1 MWDVHQRARRGIRL
15 LVGRQAV
22 LQLLAIGGGI
32 VVARGLG
39 PEPLGVFGIALF
51 VVGVLALV
59 ADLGMRTVL
68 IRRAA
73 PVTELELGTCFTVQQ
88 GLVTALVALL
98 VMAAPAVAT
107 LYGQAPGE
115 LAWLL
120 RLLALDLYLRSW
132 RGMSEVR
139 LERELRYRELAVAD
153 VVGSVGYQAVAI
165 GLVLAGWGVESLA
178 WAVLTGNVLRT
189 ALLYHASP
197 WPVRLVLYPPA
208 VRELVDDQTSNPPFG
223 TNLTYALER
232 YVRVHQT
239 SGTSGSPLRWLDT
252 QESWEWWARCWG
264 FVLRGAG
271 VGPADRVFFPFS
283 FGLFIGFWA
292 GFEGAR
298 ALGALAIPGGG
309 QDSPTRLAWM
319 AALGAT
325 VLVCTPSYALHLAEV
340 ARERGIDL
348 SKLPVRI
355 TVHAGEPG
363 AGIPSVRARIEDGWG
378 ARAFDHGGMTEMGA
392 YGYECAQQAGLH
404 VNESEFIVEVIDP
417 ATAAPAR
424 DGELVLTNLGRVGSP
439 VVRYRTGDHVRLA
452 EAPCP
457 CSRTFSRL
465 EGGILGRLDDMLI
478 VRGVNV
484 FPAAIEGVVRRFPA
498 IDEFQIEV
506 FRAGEL
512 DEVRVL
518 VEVGDAAGASR
529 LQEALRTS
537 LGIRLEVAPVPLR
550 SLPRYELKA
559 RRVVRR

>member
-1 MWDVHQRARRGIRL
+1 MFDRTLETLEPERL
-15 LVGRQAV
+15 LGHQWRRFRGMAEELLASNQFVGRKW
-22 LQLLAIGGGI
+22 
-32 VVARGLG
+32 
-39 PEPLGVFGIALF
+39 
-51 VVGVLALV
+51 
-59 ADLGMRTVL
+59 
-68 IRRAA
+68 RAA
-73 PVTELELGTCFTVQQ
+73 GVRSVE
-88 GLVTALVALL
+88 
-98 VMAAPAVAT
+98 
-107 LYGQAPGE
+107 
-115 LAWLL
+115 
-120 RLLALDLYLRSW
+120 DLRSW
-132 RGMSEVR
+132 DDFRR
-139 LERELRYRELAVAD
+139 LP
-153 VVGSVGYQAVAI
+153 
-165 GLVLAGWGVESLA
+165 
-178 WAVLTGNVLRT
+178 LTEKE
-189 ALLYHASP
+189 
-197 WPVRLVLYPPA
+197 
-208 VRELVDDQTSNPPFG
+208 ELVDDQTSNPPFG

-309 QDSPTRLAWM
+309 LDSPTRLAWM
-319 AALGAT
+319 EALGAT

-355 TVHAGEPG
+355 TLHAGEPG
-363 AGIPSVRARIEDGWG
+363 AGIPAVRARIEDGWG

-392 YGYECAQQAGLH
+392 YGYECTQQAGLH

-457 CSRTFSRL
+457 CGRTFSRL

-518 VEVGDAAGASR
+518 VEVGDATGASR
-529 LQEALRTS
+529 LQEALRAS

-550 SLPRYELKA
+550 SLPRYDLKA

>member
-1 MWDVHQRARRGIRL
+1 VFDRTLETLEPERL
-15 LVGRQAV
+15 LGHQWRRFRGMAEALLASNQFVGRKW
-22 LQLLAIGGGI
+22 
-32 VVARGLG
+32 
-39 PEPLGVFGIALF
+39 
-51 VVGVLALV
+51 
-59 ADLGMRTVL
+59 
-68 IRRAA
+68 RAA
-73 PVTELELGTCFTVQQ
+73 GVRSVEDLRGWDDFRRLPLTEKE
-88 GLVTALVALL
+88 
-98 VMAAPAVAT
+98 
-107 LYGQAPGE
+107 
-115 LAWLL
+115 
-120 RLLALDLYLRSW
+120 
-132 RGMSEVR
+132 
-139 LERELRYRELAVAD
+139 
-153 VVGSVGYQAVAI
+153 
-165 GLVLAGWGVESLA
+165 
-178 WAVLTGNVLRT
+178 
-189 ALLYHASP
+189 
-197 WPVRLVLYPPA
+197 
-208 VRELVDDQTSNPPFG
+208 ELVDDQTSNPPFG
-223 TNLTYALER
+223 TNLTYAVER

-292 GFEGAR
+292 GFEGAL

-319 AALGAT
+319 EALGAT

-355 TVHAGEPG
+355 TLHAGEPG
-363 AGIPSVRARIEDGWG
+363 AGIPAVRARIEDGWG

-392 YGYECAQQAGLH
+392 YGYECTQQAGLH

-457 CSRTFSRL
+457 CGRTFSRL

-529 LQEALRTS
+529 LQEALRAS

>member
-1 MWDVHQRARRGIRL
+1 VFDRTLETLEPERL
-15 LVGRQAV
+15 LGHQWRRFRGMAEELLASNQFVGRKW
-22 LQLLAIGGGI
+22 
-32 VVARGLG
+32 
-39 PEPLGVFGIALF
+39 
-51 VVGVLALV
+51 
-59 ADLGMRTVL
+59 
-68 IRRAA
+68 RAA
-73 PVTELELGTCFTVQQ
+73 GVRSVE
-88 GLVTALVALL
+88 
-98 VMAAPAVAT
+98 
-107 LYGQAPGE
+107 
-115 LAWLL
+115 
-120 RLLALDLYLRSW
+120 DLRSW
-132 RGMSEVR
+132 DDFRR
-139 LERELRYRELAVAD
+139 LP
-153 VVGSVGYQAVAI
+153 
-165 GLVLAGWGVESLA
+165 
-178 WAVLTGNVLRT
+178 LTEKE
-189 ALLYHASP
+189 
-197 WPVRLVLYPPA
+197 
-208 VRELVDDQTSNPPFG
+208 ELVDDQTSNPPFG

-309 QDSPTRLAWM
+309 LDSPTRLAWM
-319 AALGAT
+319 EALGAT

-355 TVHAGEPG
+355 TLHAGEPG
-363 AGIPSVRARIEDGWG
+363 AGIPAVRARIEDGWG

-392 YGYECAQQAGLH
+392 YGYECTQQAGLH

-439 VVRYRTGDHVRLA
+439 VVRYRTGDHVRQA

-457 CSRTFSRL
+457 CGRTFSRL

-518 VEVGDAAGASR
+518 VEVGDATGASR
-529 LQEALRTS
+529 LQEALRAS

-550 SLPRYELKA
+550 SLPRYDLKA

>member
-1 MWDVHQRARRGIRL
+1 VFDRTLETLEPERL
-15 LVGRQAV
+15 LGHQWRRFRGMAEELLASNQFVGRKW
-22 LQLLAIGGGI
+22 
-32 VVARGLG
+32 
-39 PEPLGVFGIALF
+39 
-51 VVGVLALV
+51 
-59 ADLGMRTVL
+59 
-68 IRRAA
+68 RAA
-73 PVTELELGTCFTVQQ
+73 GVRSVE
-88 GLVTALVALL
+88 
-98 VMAAPAVAT
+98 
-107 LYGQAPGE
+107 
-115 LAWLL
+115 
-120 RLLALDLYLRSW
+120 DLRSW
-132 RGMSEVR
+132 DDFRR
-139 LERELRYRELAVAD
+139 LP
-153 VVGSVGYQAVAI
+153 
-165 GLVLAGWGVESLA
+165 
-178 WAVLTGNVLRT
+178 LTEKE
-189 ALLYHASP
+189 
-197 WPVRLVLYPPA
+197 
-208 VRELVDDQTSNPPFG
+208 ELVDDQTSNPPFG

-292 GFEGAR
+292 AFEGAQ

-319 AALGAT
+319 EALGAT

-363 AGIPSVRARIEDGWG
+363 AGIPAVRARIEDGWG

-392 YGYECAQQAGLH
+392 YGYECTQQAGLH

-529 LQEALRTS
+529 LQEALRAS

-550 SLPRYELKA
+550 SLPRYDLKA